1 MAVVDASVYVALVN
15 AGEREHASSWAWLQR
30 AGVSQQPIRAPVI
43 LLAEVAAAL
52 SRGAGNPLLARRVV
66 QQLVRANLIEL
77 IPVTQAVA
85 ERAAAIAA
93 DHRVRGCDAV
103 YIAVAEQLGDDLI
116 TLDRQQLERGAAVV
130 TTSRPLEAE

>member
-1 MAVVDASVYVALVN
+1 MCMSELYTDYTIFQRAMQSVALT
-15 AGEREHASSWAWLQR
+15 
-30 AGVSQQPIRAPVI
+30 
-43 LLAEVAAAL
+43 
-52 SRGAGNPLLARRVV
+52 
-66 QQLVRANLIEL
+66 IEF

-93 DHRVRGCDAV
+93 DYCVRGCDAV